1 LDEVEI
7 KSVPFY
13 AKIDDKTG
21 YIVLSHFNK
30 TSNET
35 KEALEEL
42 KKQGAELYLTLEII
56 QGLLNEAVNICN
68 LFVPKNETIVTTKSK
83 IRETVPIKQ
92 LKIL

>member
-7 KSVPFY
+7 KSVPLC
-13 AKIDDKTG
+13 KIDDKTG

-30 TSNET
+30 KASNET

-42 KKQGAELYLTLEII
+42 KNKVQNALYLTLEII

-83 IRETVPIKQ
+83 LREAQ
-92 LKIL
+92 QYL